1 MPRPS
6 AAANPRHVASTTYT
20 VNAGMISPSV
30 TGSVRAMSE
39 NTGRLVNSEVPRS
52 PCSRLCMYLPYCTQT
67 GRSSP
72 NCSRMWLTV
81 WVVAFG
87 PARYTA
93 GSDGT

>member
-1 MPRPS
+1 
-6 AAANPRHVASTTYT
+6 
-20 VNAGMISPSV
+20 
-30 TGSVRAMSE
+30 
-39 NTGRLVNSEVPRS
+39 
-52 PCSRLCMYLPYCTQT
+52 MYLPYCTQT

-93 GSDGT
+93 GSEGT